1 VRVTVLERINV
12 EDAKKYAGRW
22 VAVKSGKVIFAANT
36 PIEVQA
42 WIKARNE
49 SADVL
54 RVLAEGESANWV
66 F

>member
-1 VRVTVLERINV
+1 MAVLERINK
-12 EDAKKYAGRW
+12 EDGKKYAGRW
-22 VAVKSGKVIFAANT
+22 VAVKGGKVIFAADT
-36 PIEVQA
+36 PSEVTQ
-42 WIKARNE
+42 WIKDRKE